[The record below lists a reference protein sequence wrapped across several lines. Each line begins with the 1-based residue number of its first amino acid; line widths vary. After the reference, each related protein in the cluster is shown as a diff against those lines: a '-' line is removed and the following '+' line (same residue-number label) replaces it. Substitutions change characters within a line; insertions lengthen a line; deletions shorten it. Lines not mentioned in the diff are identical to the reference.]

1 MRTLI
6 VSGILI
12 VLAIRLL
19 AWAWSAPV
27 EAQGPSAEPLVT
39 VVPTATTTPAPAPTA
54 TLAQL
59 GTPSRVQFKPGAYGE
74 SLQVEGQKT
83 FVLWARAGQVMKLTS
98 DRTFA
103 ARLSAPSGNDVP
115 FTELTATLPAN
126 GDYLLTVAGEGG
138 FTFWVDIR

>member
-6 VSGILI
+6 VSGIVI

-19 AWAWSAPV
+19 AWAWSAPIA
-27 EAQGPSAEPLVT
+27 AQAPTVEPLVT
-39 VVPTATTTPAPAPTA
+39 VMPTVTAAPIPTP

-59 GTPSRVQFKPGAYGE
+59 GTPLRVQFELGTYGT

-83 FVLWARAGQVMKLTS
+83 FALWARAGQVMKLTS

-103 ARLSAPSGNDVP
+103 ARLSAPNGDDVQ
-115 FTELTATLPAN
+115 FDQLTATLPAD
-126 GDYLLTVAGEGG
+126 GDYVLTVGGEGS